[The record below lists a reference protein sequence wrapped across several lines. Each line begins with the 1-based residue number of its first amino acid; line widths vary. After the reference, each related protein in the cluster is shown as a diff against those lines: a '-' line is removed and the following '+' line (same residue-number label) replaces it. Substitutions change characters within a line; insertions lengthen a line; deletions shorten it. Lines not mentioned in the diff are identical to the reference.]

1 MNAKWITPAVTAF
14 DANGRVD
21 IEANLRVYDH
31 LIEGGMDGILIL
43 GSIGEFFAISMEE
56 KRALIAA
63 AAKHIDRRVTLYV
76 GTCCMVLEDCISL
89 SNEALACGADGVMV
103 ISPYYFNLPK
113 SAILHFY
120 GQVAKNVSGPVLL
133 YNFPDRTGYDLTPEI
148 VLQLARNHKNIVGIK
163 DTTGAMGHTRAM
175 ITLLKKEFPEFLIF
189 SGFDEFFGHNLLCGG
204 DGCIAGISNFA
215 PRLASGYAAAVKAD
229 SLTNMLYFQQRID
242 RLMAI
247 YDIGEQFIPII
258 KEAMIQTGVPIG
270 GYCAQ
275 PMLPATEQEKAR
287 ISALLKEQG
296 LI

>member
-1 MNAKWITPAVTAF
+1 MNAKWITPCVTAF

-21 IEANLRVYDH
+21 IEANLRVYDN
-31 LIEGGMDGILIL
+31 LIKGGMDGILIL
-43 GSIGEFFAISMEE
+43 GSIGEFFAISMDE

-63 AAKHIDRRVTLYV
+63 AAKHIDKRVTLYV

-148 VLQLARNHKNIVGIK
+148 VLQLARSHKNIAGIK

-175 ITLLKKEFPEFLIF
+175 IALLKKEFPEFLIF

-215 PRLASGYAAAVKAD
+215 PRLASGYAAAARAD
-229 SLTNMLYFQQRID
+229 SLTDMLCYQQRID

-247 YDIGEQFIPII
+247 YGIGEQFIPII
-258 KEAMIQTGVPIG
+258 KEAMIQTGVPIQ

-275 PMLPATEQEKAR
+275 PMLAATEQEKEQ
-287 ISALLKEQG
+287 ISALLKEQEM
-296 LI
+296 I